1 MLKRKRE
8 LEKEKEPEKKK
19 GKGGLLGFGLIKKEN
34 FRLGNKGKNK
44 EEEKK
49 FKAEEEEKKDEGMN
63 LVDQFLYDFYRSYHI
78 QTKAEDNISGGS
90 CACLDGWLDSSS
102 FSGVLTLIS

>member
-1 MLKRKRE
+1 VVKIRGIPIETLGTFSYTTASKQIIKVPIPASMVQASQKEEMLKRKRE

-63 LVDQFLYDFYRSYHI
+63 LVD
-78 QTKAEDNISGGS
+78 
-90 CACLDGWLDSSS
+90 
-102 FSGVLTLIS
+102 